1 MKGKKRKVEKTPLT
15 PHARL
20 HGGGKDT
27 CTGQS
32 KIGFTPYM
40 WNPPIRER
48 GQGGVFSAKDPPKK
62 ARKKRKRLDEVDA
75 LPCCQGVSLSEG
87 GT

>member
-1 MKGKKRKVEKTPLT
+1 MKKRKVEKTPLT

-20 HGGGKDT
+20 HGGKDT
-27 CTGQS
+27 CTGQY
-32 KIGFTPYM
+32 KIVFTPCM

-62 ARKKRKRLDEVDA
+62 ARKKRKWLDEVDA
-75 LPCCQGVSLSEG
+75 LPCCKGCLSP
-87 GT
+87 